1 MNERSRLGHEGE
13 QEAIY
18 HLMLRGYTL
27 LEHNWRSSH
36 YEIDIIAE
44 YWGQIVFVEVKT
56 RRDEHFAPAAEAV
69 TLHKKR
75 NIIAAGRAY
84 LAHNHLLGS
93 PYSYDIIT
101 VVGKQRPFCITHLR
115 HAYNEETVWK
125 QRLHKRDFEV

>member
-13 QEAIY
+13 QEAIS

-56 RRDEHFAPAAEAV
+56 HIRKSTRASRLWCVDRR
-69 TLHKKR
+69 KK
-75 NIIAAGRAY
+75 NILLRACTNWILKNKWHGNFRFDVIQIY
-84 LAHNHLLGS
+84 GS
-93 PYSYDIIT
+93 PHGTDLPEIDHMEN
-101 VVGKQRPFCITHLR
+101 VHLFPSKWR
-115 HAYNEETVWK
+115 FW
-125 QRLHKRDFEV
+125 

>member
-44 YWGQIVFVEVKT
+44 YNRQLFLE
-56 RRDEHFAPAAEAV
+56 
-69 TLHKKR
+69 
-75 NIIAAGRAY
+75 
-84 LAHNHLLGS
+84 
-93 PYSYDIIT
+93 
-101 VVGKQRPFCITHLR
+101 
-115 HAYNEETVWK
+115 
-125 QRLHKRDFEV
+125 